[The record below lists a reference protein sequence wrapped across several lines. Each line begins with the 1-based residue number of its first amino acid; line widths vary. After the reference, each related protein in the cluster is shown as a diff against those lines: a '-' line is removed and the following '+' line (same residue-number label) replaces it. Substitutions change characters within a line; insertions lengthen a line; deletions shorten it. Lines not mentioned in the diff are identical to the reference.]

1 LGHGRG
7 PLRLVKKN
15 AAFFLIMLNILPL
28 FLDHFPSKLI
38 FRDWSCPQVDITYK
52 MYFEIIYEEKIFISG
67 KCISW
72 MTNTVISNN
81 AQAGCSLPQR
91 KLMKRIYLPDL
102 LIKGYGQHWG
112 KLPACR

>member
-1 LGHGRG
+1 
-7 PLRLVKKN
+7 
-15 AAFFLIMLNILPL
+15 
-28 FLDHFPSKLI
+28 
-38 FRDWSCPQVDITYK
+38 

-91 KLMKRIYLPDL
+91 KLMKRIYIPDL